1 MAEHDVDLVGIS
13 VQQVLHGLG
22 GAVGGV
28 LAGQSV
34 QHGDAGLF
42 AGGLIALTAHVG
54 GVVALLAID
63 DDGVGALTGLLS
75 GPQAA
80 FLRGIHIGGAHE
92 AGLALDAHVGI
103 DGQDGD
109 AADGAGKRAGSGA
122 GVIGSDDDGI
132 AARAD
137 LLLDHG
143 NLLLDLALS
152 AGAHHVDG
160 DTQVSGG
167 GIAAGLHIAPILGGQ
182 GLQNH
187 SDLHIAGSGGIAA
200 LLGGRLISGGLFLGG
215 ISAAAGHQRQGHYQC
230 EEKCKKLFHLTSFL
244 LLNWFPLTFR
254 LMDLNCGSKKI
265 LTWCAYTVNV
275 LT

>member
-34 QHGDAGLF
+34 QNGDAGLV
-42 AGGLIALTAHVG
+42 AGGLIALAAHIG

-63 DDGVGALTGLLS
+63 DDGVGALTGLFS

-80 FLRGIHIGGAHE
+80 FLRGVHVGGAHE
-92 AGLALDAHVGI
+92 AGLTLNAHIGI
-103 DGQDGD
+103 DGQNGD
-109 AADGAGKRAGSGA
+109 AADGAGKRTGSGA

-132 AARAD
+132 AACAD
-137 LLLDHG
+137 LLLNHR

-160 DTQVSGG
+160 NAQVSGS
-167 GIAAGLHIAPILGGQ
+167 GIAAGLHIAPVLGGQ
-182 GLQNH
+182 GLQDH

-200 LLGGRLISGGLFLGG
+200 VLLGSSVIGAGVFVGG
-215 ISAAAGHQRQGHYQC
+215 ISAAAGHQRQGHHQC

-254 LMDLNCGSKKI
+254 QKWI
-265 LTWCAYTVNV
+265 
-275 LT
+275 